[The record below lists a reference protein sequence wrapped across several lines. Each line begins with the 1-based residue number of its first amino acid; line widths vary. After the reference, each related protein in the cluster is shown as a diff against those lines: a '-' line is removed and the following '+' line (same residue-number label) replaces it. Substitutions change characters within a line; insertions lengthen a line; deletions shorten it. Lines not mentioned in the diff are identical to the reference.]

1 MSDLLVFTLQLDF
14 VHNLYFPPILPIIIV
29 FSKRLNKNH
38 LWNPIRKEIYMRILD
53 GIYEKVDYQ
62 NNSPIILHTN
72 KEVDSYPAH
81 WHTAVETI
89 MPISNIY
96 TVVIGKTTYLL
107 HEGDILII
115 PPGELHEL
123 IAPNDGTRQILLF
136 DYSLINGLKGISNI
150 FTVLNQPRLITSRN
164 EPEINAELV
173 KIFHEI
179 TNEYNSNKSLKEA
192 AIYSLI
198 IKMFVILGRKYMNT
212 EHIFPDVKLN
222 KQKEYIE
229 KFNLIFDYIN
239 ENFMEE
245 ISLDTIADV
254 AGFSK
259 FHFSRLFKQFT
270 DMSFYDYLNQRRVKE
285 AERLLLNPN
294 LSITEVAMRSGFSS
308 ISTFNRVFKTFK
320 QCTPT
325 EFKNLYQRRNRI
337 KQSIHMLNSK

>member
-1 MSDLLVFTLQLDF
+1 MYLAFCSFFSNICRL
-14 VHNLYFPPILPIIIV
+14 H
-29 FSKRLNKNH
+29 FSKKGYVNK
-38 LWNPIRKEIYMRILD
+38 LRTLD

-62 NNSPIILHTN
+62 NNSSILLHIN
-72 KEVDSYPAH
+72 KEIDNYSPH
-81 WHTAVETI
+81 WHTAVEII
-89 MPISNIY
+89 MPVKNYY
-96 TVVIGKTTYLL
+96 TVVIGKTSYLL
-107 HEGDILII
+107 QEGDILVI

-123 IAPNDGTRQILLF
+123 IAPKDGFRRILLF
-136 DYSLINGLKGISNI
+136 DYSLISSLKGITNI
-150 FTVLNQPRLITSRN
+150 FTVLNQPRLITYRN
-164 EPEINAELV
+164 APETNEELTNLYD
-173 KIFHEI
+173 EI
-179 TNEYNSNKSLKEA
+179 TDEYISNNTLKEA

-198 IKMFVILGRKYMNT
+198 IKMFVIMGRKYMNT

-239 ENFMEE
+239 DNYMEE

-285 AERLLLNPN
+285 AEKLLLNPS

-308 ISTFNRVFKTFK
+308 ISTFNRVFKNFK
-320 QCTPT
+320 ECTPT

-337 KQSIHMLNSK
+337 KSSIHMLNIK

>member
-1 MSDLLVFTLQLDF
+1 
-14 VHNLYFPPILPIIIV
+14 
-29 FSKRLNKNH
+29 
-38 LWNPIRKEIYMRILD
+38 MRILD

-62 NNSPIILHTN
+62 NNSSILLHIN
-72 KEVDSYPAH
+72 KVSDNYSPH
-81 WHTAVETI
+81 WHTAVEII
-89 MPISNIY
+89 MPINNFY
-96 TVVIGKTTYLL
+96 TVVIGRTTYLL
-107 HEGDILII
+107 QEGDILVI

-123 IAPNDGTRQILLF
+123 LAPKEGLRRVLLF
-136 DYSLINGLKGISNI
+136 DYSLISSLKGITNI
-150 FTVLNQPRLITSRN
+150 FTVLNQPRLITRRN
-164 EPEINAELV
+164 APETLEELT
-173 KIFHEI
+173 KLYDEI
-179 TNEYNSNKSLKEA
+179 TLEYTSNYTLKEA

-198 IKMFVILGRKYMNT
+198 IKMFVIMGRKYMNT

-239 ENFMEE
+239 DNYMEE

-285 AERLLLNPN
+285 AEKLLLNLN

-308 ISTFNRVFKTFK
+308 ISTFNRVFKNFK
-320 QCTPT
+320 ECTPT
-325 EFKNLYQRRNRI
+325 EFKNLYQRRNRV
-337 KQSIHMLNSK
+337 KSSIHMMNTK

>member
-1 MSDLLVFTLQLDF
+1 
-14 VHNLYFPPILPIIIV
+14 
-29 FSKRLNKNH
+29 
-38 LWNPIRKEIYMRILD
+38 MRILD

-62 NNSPIILHTN
+62 NNSSILLHIN
-72 KEVDSYPAH
+72 KVSDNYSPH
-81 WHTAVETI
+81 WHTAVEII
-89 MPISNIY
+89 MPINNFY
-96 TVVIGKTTYLL
+96 TVVIGRTTYLL
-107 HEGDILII
+107 QEGDILVI

-123 IAPNDGTRQILLF
+123 LAPKEGLRRVLLF
-136 DYSLINGLKGISNI
+136 DYSLISSLKGITNI
-150 FTVLNQPRLITSRN
+150 FTVLNQPRLITRRN
-164 EPEINAELV
+164 APETLEELT
-173 KIFHEI
+173 KLYDEI
-179 TNEYNSNKSLKEA
+179 TLEYTSNYTLKEA

-198 IKMFVILGRKYMNT
+198 IKMFVIMGRKYMNT

-239 ENFMEE
+239 DNYIEE

-285 AERLLLNPN
+285 AEKLLLNPN

-308 ISTFNRVFKTFK
+308 ISTFNRVFKNFK
-320 QCTPT
+320 ECTPT
-325 EFKNLYQRRNRI
+325 EFKNLYQRRNRV
-337 KQSIHMLNSK
+337 KSSIHMMNTK